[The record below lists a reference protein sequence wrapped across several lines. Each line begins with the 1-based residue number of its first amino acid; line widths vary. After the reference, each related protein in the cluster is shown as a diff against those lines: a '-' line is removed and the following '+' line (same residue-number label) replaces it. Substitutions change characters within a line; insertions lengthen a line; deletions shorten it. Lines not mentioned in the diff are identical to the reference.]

1 MNVEIRLGK
10 VRKALE
16 QKMREAVSKGDNHQL
31 MVYKSLWEECLDPT
45 NIIDQLAYQSW
56 EEVEEEL
63 DQHELE
69 LPRHVWHVI
78 DLQAWDA
85 IEERFF
91 LKNLES

>member
-45 NIIDQLAYQSW
+45 NIIDQLAYQS
-56 EEVEEEL
+56 
-63 DQHELE
+63 LE
-69 LPRHVWHVI
+69 KRIQNFHL
-78 DLQAWDA
+78 
-85 IEERFF
+85 E
-91 LKNLES
+91 NLEI